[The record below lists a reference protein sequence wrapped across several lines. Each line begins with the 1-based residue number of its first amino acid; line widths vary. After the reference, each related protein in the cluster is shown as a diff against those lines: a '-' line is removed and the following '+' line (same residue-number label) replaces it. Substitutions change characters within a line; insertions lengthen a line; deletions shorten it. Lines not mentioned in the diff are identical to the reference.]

1 MEVVIFSVCVIGV
14 SIIAL
19 VGFTV
24 SLIKFIK
31 LRKTTTR
38 IRKSMS

>member
-1 MEVVIFSVCVIGV
+1 MEPIIFAVCVIGV
-14 SIIAL
+14 PLIAL
-19 VGFTV
+19 VGFIV
-24 SLIKFIK
+24 LLIKFIK